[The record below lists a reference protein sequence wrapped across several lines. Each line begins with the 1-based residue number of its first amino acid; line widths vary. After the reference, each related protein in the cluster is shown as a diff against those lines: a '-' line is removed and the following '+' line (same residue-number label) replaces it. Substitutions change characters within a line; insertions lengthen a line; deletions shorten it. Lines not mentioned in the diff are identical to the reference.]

1 MDTFFIV
8 LQIIGAISFAISGA
22 VVAIEHKMDL
32 LGVILL
38 GTITAVG
45 GGIIRDTIIGNYP
58 IEMFKNPE
66 YALIGAL
73 TSLIVFVLFYFYHKL
88 EITNSS
94 IYKWTLTIF
103 DAIGLGV
110 FVVVGCD
117 VASNIITKSDNY
129 INQLSQPA
137 IFLAITTSGVITAVG
152 GGVIRD
158 LLSMKMPNILTKYIY
173 CLAVILEAFLYYL
186 LLKSGLN
193 QIVSA
198 IISILFVILLRVIAH
213 RFKLSLPKVNIES
226 KETK

>member
-117 VASNIITKSDNY
+117 VASKISY
-129 INQLSQPA
+129 INQLPQPA
-137 IFLAITTSGVITAVG
+137 NILAITTSGVITAVG